1 MHVLDHPWNVKENI
15 SLCVSNE
22 DLLWQTNFLFA
33 TKFSS
38 KFILN
43 QFGSFQLLKMKKYI
57 IKITMFL
64 YLVLMCSWKY
74 KMMIKYVP
82 Q

>member
-1 MHVLDHPWNVKENI
+1 MHVLDDPWSVKENI
-15 SLCVSNE
+15 SPCASNE

-33 TKFSS
+33 TKFCS
-38 KFILN
+38 KVNLN

-74 KMMIKYVP
+74 KMIKYMP